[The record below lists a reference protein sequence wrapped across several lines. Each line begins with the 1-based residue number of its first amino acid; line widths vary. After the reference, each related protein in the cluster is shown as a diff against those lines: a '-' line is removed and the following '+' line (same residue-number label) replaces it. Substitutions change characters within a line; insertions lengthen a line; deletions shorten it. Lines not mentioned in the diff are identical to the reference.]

1 MARRKKNKTANQIK
15 YEKQVKRIK
24 NFIRRAEKRGFRFDK
39 EEILPSKKPKR
50 ITKKILQKLES
61 LNPKKLYEKATAI
74 SETTG
79 KVISGIE
86 RRREERREAA
96 LKGLKNKRRIG
107 TGVPPR
113 KEDIIW
119 YRLNDLIK
127 QFPDKGAR
135 YLEKVL
141 EGDIKKYGKN
151 SVLKAISMAPDEI
164 LSAAQELAY
173 YDYEDPSAASSAIR
187 NLAEIIKGN
196 IMSYD
201 ESIELAN
208 VLDEV

>member
-79 KVISGIE
+79 KVVSGIE

-96 LKGLKNKRRIG
+96 LKGLKNKRRIE
-107 TGVPPR
+107 TRVPPR